1 MQFKGQEFQ
10 RIYSQDARQNQAEL
24 ESRIAEL
31 ELQLES
37 EQLKSEEYL
46 DSLKRSQ
53 ADFINYKRRTTQDQQ
68 EERAV
73 AQIAVLEQLLPVL
86 DNLGRAIQAMPAEN
100 ADQPWAQGILL
111 VGKQLFSTLEQ
122 MGVRQVG
129 KEGEV
134 FDPRLHEAVMSQPD
148 TGRQAGTIVQVTRP
162 GYALNERI
170 IRPAQVIVASA
181 A

>member
-10 RIYSQDARQNQAEL
+10 RIHSQDARQDKAEL

-37 EQLKSEEYL
+37 ERLKSEGYL
-46 DSLKRSQ
+46 DSLRRSQ
-53 ADFINYKRRTTQDQQ
+53 ADFINYKRRTSQDQQ
-68 EERAV
+68 EERAA
-73 AQIAVLEQLLPVL
+73 AQVAVLEQLLPVL
-86 DNLGRAIQAMPAEN
+86 DNLGRAIQAAPAEN
-100 ADQPWAQGILL
+100 ANQPWTQGILL

-148 TGRQAGTIVQVTRP
+148 TGLETGTIVQVTRP
-162 GYALNERI
+162 GYALNDRI
-170 IRPAQVIVASA
+170 IRPAQVIVAGVE
-181 A
+181 